1 MKNNK
6 LTFLH
11 SGDFHLGSYFYSSN
25 LPVELV
31 ENRRENIWASIESL
45 FSYAKEK
52 KLDCIFL
59 CGDIFNENYVTLSIL
74 ERLNSLFKTV
84 PETKIFIIFGNH
96 DPYSKISKFRY
107 LNLASNVFVFDED
120 NVKSFEFEDFNV
132 YGISYTDRIL
142 NKSSYFEDIKLDR
155 KKINILLLHTDILMP
170 NFNYMNLNLSDIEHL
185 GFDYIALGHIH
196 KPQKVKENIIYPGS
210 LEPLSFKETGF
221 HGAIYGE
228 FENRKLYKK
237 FIPLSSSIFTL
248 VNYELKES
256 FDFYFLLEHLKDNVL
271 VEDKNNYIRL
281 TLTGKLPMGF
291 DLDIKG
297 LEEALKKYVYYIEVI
312 DNTEENYDIEKILDL
327 NRENQ
332 IGIFI
337 DKVNSLNE
345 SQEIKEKIL
354 KYGLNALMREDS
366 WSF

>member
-11 SGDFHLGSYFYSSN
+11 SGDFHLGSYFYSSD

-52 KLDCIFL
+52 KVDCIFL

-256 FDFYFLLEHLKDNVL
+256 FDFYYLLEHLKDNVL

-366 WSF
+366 

>member
-11 SGDFHLGSYFYSSN
+11 SGDFHLGSYFYSSD

-52 KLDCIFL
+52 KTDCIFL

-96 DPYSKISKFRY
+96 DPYSKNSKFKY

-170 NFNYMNLNLSDIEHL
+170 NFNYMNLNLSDIENL

-256 FDFYFLLEHLKDNVL
+256 FDFYYLLEHLKDNVL

-345 SQEIKEKIL
+345 SQKIKEKIL

>member
-6 LTFLH
+6 FRFLH
-11 SGDFHLGSYFYSSN
+11 SSDFHLGSYFYSSD

-45 FSYAKEK
+45 FSYAREK
-52 KLDCIFL
+52 KVDCIFL
-59 CGDIFNENYVTLSIL
+59 CGDLFNENYVTVSIL
-74 ERLNSLFKTV
+74 ERLNSLFKSV

-96 DPYSKISKFRY
+96 DPYSKESKFRY
-107 LNLASNVFVFDED
+107 LNLSSNVFVFED
-120 NVKSFEFEDFNV
+120 DRVHCFEFEDYNV

-142 NKSSYFEDIKLDR
+142 NKPSYFEDIQLDSE
-155 KKINILLLHTDILMP
+155 KINILMLHTDIIMP
-170 NFNYMNLNLSDIEHL
+170 NFNYMNLSLSDIENL
-185 GFDYIALGHIH
+185 GFDYVALGHIH
-196 KPQKVKENIIYPGS
+196 KPQKIRDNIIYPGS

-221 HGAIYGE
+221 HGAIFGE
-228 FENRKLYKK
+228 FEDRKLYTKLL
-237 FIPLSSSIFTL
+237 PLSSSIFTL

-256 FDFYFLLEHLKDNVL
+256 FDFYYLLEYLKKNV
-271 VEDKNNYIRL
+271 VAEDKNNYIRL
-281 TLTGKLPMGF
+281 ILTGKLPMGF
-291 DLDIKG
+291 DLDIMG

-337 DKVNSLNE
+337 DKVNALNE
-345 SQEIKEKIL
+345 SIDIKEKIL

>member
-6 LTFLH
+6 FTFLH
-11 SGDFHLGSYFYSSN
+11 SGDFHLGSYFYSSD
-25 LPVELV
+25 LPVDLV
-31 ENRRENIWASIESL
+31 ENRRENIWSSIESL
-45 FSYAKEK
+45 FFYAKEK
-52 KLDCIFL
+52 RVDCIFL
-59 CGDIFNENYVTLSIL
+59 CGDIFNENYVTISIL
-74 ERLNSLFKTV
+74 ERLNSLFKSV

-96 DPYSKISKFRY
+96 DPYSTTSKFKY
-107 LNLASNVFVFDED
+107 INLPSNVFIFDED
-120 NVKSFEFEDFNV
+120 NVTSFEFEDYNV

-142 NKSSYFEDIKLDR
+142 NKSSYFDDIKLDSD
-155 KKINILLLHTDILMP
+155 KINILMLHTDILMS
-170 NFNYMNLNLSDIEHL
+170 NFNYMNLSLSDIENL

-196 KPQKVKENIIYPGS
+196 KPQKVKDNIIYPGS

-221 HGAIYGE
+221 HGAILGE
-228 FENRKLYKK
+228 FENNKLYTKL
-237 FIPLSSSIFTL
+237 IPLSSSIFTL

-256 FDFYFLLEHLKDNVL
+256 FDFYYLLDYLKQNVI

-281 TLTGKLPMGF
+281 TLTGKLPVGF
-291 DLDIKG
+291 DLDVKG
-297 LEEALKKYVYYIEVI
+297 LEEALKKYLYYIEVI
-312 DNTEENYDIEKILDL
+312 DDTEENYDIEKILDL

-337 DKVNSLNE
+337 DKVNALDE
-345 SQEIKEKIL
+345 SKDIKGKIL

>member
-11 SGDFHLGSYFYSSN
+11 SGDFHLGSYFYSSD

-52 KLDCIFL
+52 KTDCIFL

-96 DPYSKISKFRY
+96 DPYSKNSKFKY
-107 LNLASNVFVFDED
+107 LNLASNVFVFDDD

-170 NFNYMNLNLSDIEHL
+170 NFNYMNLNLSDIENL

-256 FDFYFLLEHLKDNVL
+256 FDFYYLLEHLKDNVL

-297 LEEALKKYVYYIEVI
+297 LEEALKKYVHYIEVI

-366 WSF
+366 

>member
-11 SGDFHLGSYFYSSN
+11 SGDFHLGSYFYSSD

-52 KLDCIFL
+52 KVDCLFL

-84 PETKIFIIFGNH
+84 PYTKIFIIFGNH
-96 DPYSKISKFRY
+96 DPYSKNSKFRY
-107 LNLASNVFVFDED
+107 LNYPSNVFVFDED
-120 NVKSFEFEDFNV
+120 NLRSFEFEDFNV

-142 NKSSYFEDIKLDR
+142 NKPSYFESVRLDNN
-155 KKINILLLHTDILMP
+155 KINILLLHTDILIP
-170 NFNYMNLNLSDIEHL
+170 NFNYMNLSLSNIENL

-196 KPQKVKENIIYPGS
+196 KPQKVKENIVYPGS
-210 LEPLSFKETGF
+210 LEPLSFKETGY

-228 FENRKLYKK
+228 FENRNLYTK

-256 FDFYFLLEHLKDNVL
+256 FDFYYLLEHLKNNIIVD
-271 VEDKNNYIRL
+271 DKNNYIRL
-281 TLTGKLPMGF
+281 TLTGKLPVGF

-297 LEEALKKYVYYIEVI
+297 LEEALKKHVYYIEVI
-312 DNTEENYDIEKILDL
+312 ENTEENYDAEKILNL

-337 DKVNSLNE
+337 DKVNELNE
-345 SQEIKEKIL
+345 SHEIKEKIL

>member
-11 SGDFHLGSYFYSSN
+11 SGDFHLGSYFYSSD

-52 KLDCIFL
+52 KTDCIFL

-96 DPYSKISKFRY
+96 DPYSKNSKFKY
-107 LNLASNVFVFDED
+107 LNLASNVFVFDDD

-170 NFNYMNLNLSDIEHL
+170 NFNYMNLNLSDIENL

-256 FDFYFLLEHLKDNVL
+256 FDFYYLLEHLKDNVL

-297 LEEALKKYVYYIEVI
+297 LEEALKKYVHYIEVI